1 MENNNIN
8 TVMLSKGAYDNM
20 RNAND
25 RANMLINEI
34 IKSMEISDTSNDLSV
49 DEVKIISAVE
59 ILYPEMFKKKV
70 SYLKSARTKNMI
82 MVQEEARNE

>member
-8 TVMLSKGAYDNM
+8 TVMLSKGTYDNM

-70 SYLKSARTKNMI
+70 SCLKSARTKNMN